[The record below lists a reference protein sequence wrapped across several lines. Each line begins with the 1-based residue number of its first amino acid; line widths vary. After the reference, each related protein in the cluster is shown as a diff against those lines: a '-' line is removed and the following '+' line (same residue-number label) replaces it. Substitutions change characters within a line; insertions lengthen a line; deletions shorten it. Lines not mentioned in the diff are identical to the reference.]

1 MLLSPFDVVTP
12 YGAAAIT
19 LEVYEE
25 ADALVAGI
33 RGCDI
38 VHPTKGRLLSAVRSA
53 MPVIEDICRKAG
65 IQELRLGGRD
75 WSRLLKDFQ
84 PLDGVPNG
92 LRKRLTHG

>member
-1 MLLSPFDVVTP
+1 MFLPPFDVFTP
-12 YGAAAIT
+12 YGTASIT

-25 ADALVAGI
+25 DGSVVAGI

-53 MPVIEDICRKAG
+53 MPVIKDICRKAG